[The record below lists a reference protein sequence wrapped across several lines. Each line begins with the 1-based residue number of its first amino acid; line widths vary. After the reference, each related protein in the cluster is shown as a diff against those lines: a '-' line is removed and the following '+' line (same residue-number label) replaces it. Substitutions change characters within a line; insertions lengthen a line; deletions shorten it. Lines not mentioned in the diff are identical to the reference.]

1 MSSRLPNEKECV
13 DMLRAA
19 GCSEKVVRHC
29 CTVNIVAMTIARACD
44 ADLDLVNAGSWL
56 HDIGRSVTHGA
67 RHVSEGVIIVRGK
80 GLPESLARIISR
92 HIAAG
97 LTAEEATILGLPP
110 GEYMPETLEEKIVC
124 HADNLV
130 GDVKILT
137 LEESAEDSEVRGYLM
152 TARRMRKMHHELS
165 EACGEDLDL
174 LLEDSDV
181 RKKAARK
188 CAVYASR

>member
-1 MSSRLPNEKECV
+1 MSSRLPNEKECI

-29 CTVNIVAMTIARACD
+29 CTVNLVAMTIARACD
-44 ADLDLVNAGSWL
+44 ADQELVNAGSWL
-56 HDIGRSVTHGA
+56 HDIGRAVTHGA
-67 RHVSEGVIIVRGK
+67 RHVSEGVIIARRQ
-80 GLPESLARIISR
+80 GLPESLVLIISR

-97 LTAEEATILGLPP
+97 LTDEEATMLGLPP

-137 LEESAEDSEVRGYLM
+137 LEESVEDSEVRGYLM
-152 TARRMRKMHHELS
+152 TGRRMRKMHQELS
-165 EACGEDLDL
+165 EACGVDLDL
-174 LLEDSDV
+174 LMEESDV

-188 CAVYASR
+188 CALYASR